1 MKKVV
6 LVLILIIL
14 LLLALVS
21 IIQKKGQRQTK
32 YLMWLGNMIED
43 NSITISNDKVYN
55 LEKLDKFIENV
66 NNVLY
71 DNEIS
76 LKVNLYTV
84 EGDIVTKELTYI
96 PVKENYDENYKNRKL
111 IIKTDYSDDSY
122 SSQEIVNEEYLMQPY
137 KMERKFLKEENL
149 IQIILKRSNMSSDVQ
164 DEVELFEYE
173 LKSTDYIENNH
184 LYYAQRKDM
193 GVDKINS
200 EENFDI
206 YVVGGNVTIAK
217 DNEEAKDF
225 SEAIATKNISIDE
238 ILKQAEIDSKYGVCR
253 RGFYSDGGTIEYDYQ
268 EYTLIKANTLAGN
281 KDFIIAP
288 PNMIWSEI
296 SKIVYKL

>member
-1 MKKVV
+1 
-6 LVLILIIL
+6 
-14 LLLALVS
+14 
-21 IIQKKGQRQTK
+21 
-32 YLMWLGNMIED
+32 
-43 NSITISNDKVYN
+43 
-55 LEKLDKFIENV
+55 
-66 NNVLY
+66 
-71 DNEIS
+71 
-76 LKVNLYTV
+76 
-84 EGDIVTKELTYI
+84 
-96 PVKENYDENYKNRKL
+96 
-111 IIKTDYSDDSY
+111 
-122 SSQEIVNEEYLMQPY
+122 
-137 KMERKFLKEENL
+137 
-149 IQIILKRSNMSSDVQ
+149 MSSDVQ

-238 ILKQAEIDSKYGVCR
+238 ILKQA
-253 RGFYSDGGTIEYDYQ
+253 
-268 EYTLIKANTLAGN
+268 NTLAGN

>member
-1 MKKVV
+1 
-6 LVLILIIL
+6 
-14 LLLALVS
+14 
-21 IIQKKGQRQTK
+21 
-32 YLMWLGNMIED
+32 MWLGKMLED

-76 LKVNLYTV
+76 LKVKLYTV

>member
-1 MKKVV
+1 
-6 LVLILIIL
+6 
-14 LLLALVS
+14 
-21 IIQKKGQRQTK
+21 
-32 YLMWLGNMIED
+32 MWLGNMIED

-149 IQIILKRSNMSSDVQ
+149 IQIILKS
-164 DEVELFEYE
+164 
-173 LKSTDYIENNH
+173 
-184 LYYAQRKDM
+184 
-193 GVDKINS
+193 
-200 EENFDI
+200 
-206 YVVGGNVTIAK
+206 
-217 DNEEAKDF
+217 
-225 SEAIATKNISIDE
+225 
-238 ILKQAEIDSKYGVCR
+238 
-253 RGFYSDGGTIEYDYQ
+253 
-268 EYTLIKANTLAGN
+268 LICQV
-281 KDFIIAP
+281 
-288 PNMIWSEI
+288 M
-296 SKIVYKL
+296 YKMK